1 MRSNPVPTVRRRTR
15 LTSAALA
22 GAVLTLAAACGG
34 DRSDGVGDV
43 EAGLETVRS
52 ALEAADPGP
61 VLAIFTDDVQ
71 LHSPALIGPEYRGRD
86 LVASIVTPAMQVLGR
101 ARVTDVL
108 RTDDGASGTV
118 VFDALIG
125 TEVAQGVVLVRAKGE
140 RVSEITLLVRPMAA
154 LKAFVTR
161 MAELGA
167 KPALDAG
174 P

>member
-1 MRSNPVPTVRRRTR
+1 MRSNPVLTVRRRTR
-15 LTSAALA
+15 RTAAALA
-22 GAVLTLAAACGG
+22 GAILTLAACG
-34 DRSDGVGDV
+34 SDGPDAVGDID
-43 EAGLETVRS
+43 AGLETVRS
-52 ALEAADPGP
+52 GLEAADPGP

-108 RTDDGASGTV
+108 RSDDGATGTV
-118 VFDALIG
+118 VFDAVIG
-125 TEVAQGVVLVRAKGE
+125 TEVAQGVVLMRAEGE